1 MRTAFRSP
9 HTSSVLQKRFTLKFS
24 YLKGKKAM
32 KKTYLN
38 PEAMIIEIASED
50 IVRTS
55 DPFSLSIGNGTDMVN
70 DGGFYDA
77 DSFTNMFG

>member
-1 MRTAFRSP
+1 
-9 HTSSVLQKRFTLKFS
+9 
-24 YLKGKKAM
+24 M

-38 PEAMIIEIASED
+38 PEAMIVTIACED

>member
-1 MRTAFRSP
+1 
-9 HTSSVLQKRFTLKFS
+9 
-24 YLKGKKAM
+24 M

-38 PEAMIIEIASED
+38 PEAMIVTIACED

-55 DPFSLSIGNGTDMVN
+55 NPAFSLSIGNGTDMVN

>member
-38 PEAMIIEIASED
+38 PEAMIVTIACED